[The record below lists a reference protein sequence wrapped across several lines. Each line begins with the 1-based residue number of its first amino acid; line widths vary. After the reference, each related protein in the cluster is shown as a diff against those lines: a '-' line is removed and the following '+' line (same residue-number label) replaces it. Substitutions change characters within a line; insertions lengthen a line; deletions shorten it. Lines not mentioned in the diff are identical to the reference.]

1 METILSIRSLWRCLL
16 VQPLIVLVLTGTTLL
31 AQPVVAQT
39 SSPADPL
46 WELGGAAFGFTQQ
59 AWPGASDSVNRS
71 IAVPYVLYRGPL
83 LRIDREMFGLR
94 AIKTS
99 DFELDVGFS
108 GSIGSRSNDT
118 LSRQG
123 MPDLGTLI
131 ELGPRGRWNLGNAP
145 GGGQWRLE
153 IPLRGVFDVTDGF
166 GSKGFVLEPRI
177 QWNYQQLAVWR
188 LSAYAGALLG
198 DRQLAGTFYDVA
210 DVYATQSRP
219 AFEAKAGLIAWRLG
233 LTGSYRL
240 TQDWRIF
247 GFVRLDS
254 VAGATNSDSP
264 LVSQNT
270 GYLGGVG
277 LQWTW
282 MRSERSATE

>member
-1 METILSIRSLWRCLL
+1 LL